1 MQPKAAK
8 KIGGM
13 TPKKMTGGTYGEP
26 EDITLGKDYKVTKQ
40 IDVENGMM
48 KICVASR
55 MPKAEVKKEEGDMQ
69 EPTLA
74 LQAVEIGPQYFEEG
88 VIPEGN
94 ALTQEVV
101 DAAKERKQQQQGQ
114 QQQGQQQQGQQQ
126 QAGKKKRKSSKKRK
140 SMKKGGMKRKSMKVK
155 A

>member
-114 QQQGQQQQGQQQ
+114 QQQ
-126 QAGKKKRKSSKKRK
+126 AGKKKRKSSKKRK